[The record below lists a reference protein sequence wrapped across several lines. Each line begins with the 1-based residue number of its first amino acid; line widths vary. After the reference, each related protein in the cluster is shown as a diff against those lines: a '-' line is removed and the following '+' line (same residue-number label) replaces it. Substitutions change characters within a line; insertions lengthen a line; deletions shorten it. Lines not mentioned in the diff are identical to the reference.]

1 MSDMAQ
7 KIGELKGKAEVKAD
21 EVKMKAGELKGK
33 AEAKLDELKKR
44 GGRRTS
50 PSDIA
55 SPDRFESNERREPQ
69 VHAFSFEPQ
78 SVPHDAVGRSGPRFR
93 AGFPQNVLSRSGGDM
108 LRSVYGYD

>member
-33 AEAKLDELKKR
+33 AEAKLEGSR
-44 GGRRTS
+44 GPVQVTS
-50 PSDIA
+50 RHQTA
-55 SPDRFESNERREPQ
+55 SNPMKGVNLRFTP
-69 VHAFSFEPQ
+69 FPFEPQ

-93 AGFPQNVLSRSGGDM
+93 AGLPRTC
-108 LRSVYGYD
+108 